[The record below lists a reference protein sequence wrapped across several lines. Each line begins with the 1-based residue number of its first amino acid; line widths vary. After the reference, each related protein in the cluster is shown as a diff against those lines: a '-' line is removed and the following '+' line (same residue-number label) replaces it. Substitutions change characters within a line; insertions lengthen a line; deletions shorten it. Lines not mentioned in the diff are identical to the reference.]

1 MRAHAER
8 HRLGT
13 DVAHGVGDR
22 ETGPVD
28 GVADARGQRD
38 RPARLRRD
46 DGHQRDGVVG
56 TLADLV
62 DHVPQQAVDGVARG
76 GLGEGELLLTAV
88 PLPFPVRGAV
98 GPRHE
103 HRAHP
108 AGGAGVLGE
117 RLDEV
122 PVAVGQ
128 GPQPGAHLRD
138 DRVDVACADLELL
151 AGGKHVSTLDPL

>member
-1 MRAHAER
+1 MA
-8 HRLGT
+8 L
-13 DVAHGVGDR
+13 
-22 ETGPVD
+22 
-28 GVADARGQRD
+28 
-38 RPARLRRD
+38 PAA
-46 DGHQRDGVVG
+46 GSVSASCCSPPFQ
-56 TLADLV
+56 
-62 DHVPQQAVDGVARG
+62 
-76 GLGEGELLLTAV
+76 
-88 PLPFPVRGAV
+88 LPSPVRGAV

-128 GPQPGAHLRD
+128 RPQPGAHLRD